1 MANRKRPV
9 LIPEDHRPLTEDTD
23 FAFLHLLR
31 EGHLLALA
39 EDGLITPTQCA
50 AARELLKK
58 QSRKHPRR
66 KAEP

>member
-9 LIPEDHRPLTEDTD
+9 LIPEDHRPLAEDTD
-23 FAFLHLLR
+23 FDFLHLLR
-31 EGHLLALA
+31 EGLLLALE
-39 EDGLITPTQCA
+39 EDGLITTTQCA

-58 QSRKHPRR
+58 QSRKHSRR